1 MKKLAAAVFALLI
14 VSCAQ
19 AQSQAQRSPAASPQG
34 RDPGASPAGSS
45 AAGTATGVDPAKEA
59 DIRHLLEI
67 TGAKS
72 LTSQI
77 MAGMKDNLKPVLT
90 NSLPPGDYRAKL
102 IDLFFDKFMAR
113 ANAEFPKLLD
123 AAVPI
128 YDKYLSAEDIK
139 GMIQFYQTPL
149 GQKTLSVL
157 PQITAAMQSQ
167 GQKLGE
173 QIGRESMLEVLSE
186 HPDLAKAMEDA
197 RTGAGR

>member
-1 MKKLAAAVFALLI
+1 MKIKVAAVLSVLLACCVPARSQSSNPTAAKKPAENRPAAAAGPSASAV
-14 VSCAQ
+14 
-19 AQSQAQRSPAASPQG
+19 PAS
-34 RDPGASPAGSS
+34 
-45 AAGTATGVDPAKEA
+45 VDPAKEA
-59 DIRHLLEI
+59 DIRRLLEI

-77 MAGMKDNLKPVLT
+77 MASMKDNLKPVLT

-102 IDLFFDKFMAR
+102 IDLFFEKFMAR
-113 ANAEFPKLLD
+113 ANAEFPKLVD
-123 AAVPI
+123 AAVPV

-157 PQITAAMQSQ
+157 PQITAAMQSE

-173 QIGRESMLEVLSE
+173 RIGRETMLEVLSE
-186 HPDLAKAMEDA
+186 NPDLAKALADA
-197 RTGAGR
+197 KTGAAR